1 MSVIIWTIAAGV
13 IIFSIGLISAIGSR
27 RMQKKKKVARRK
39 APIPRPVGEVRSD
52 AMNQA
57 ASGTDRWAVHK
68 GEGVLA
74 GVGQESAH

>member
-13 IIFSIGLISAIGSR
+13 IIFSIGLFSAIGSR
-27 RMQKKKKVARRK
+27 RKKKAIRRRT
-39 APIPRPVGEVRSD
+39 PVSRPVGVIRTD

-68 GEGVLA
+68 GEGVLVGA
-74 GVGQESAH
+74 GQGKN